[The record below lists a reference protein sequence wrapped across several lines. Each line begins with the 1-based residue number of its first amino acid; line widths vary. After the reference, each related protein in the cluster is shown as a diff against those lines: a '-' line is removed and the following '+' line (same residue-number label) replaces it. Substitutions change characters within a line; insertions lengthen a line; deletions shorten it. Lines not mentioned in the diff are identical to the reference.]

1 MALLRAAAADLLR
14 RHRHVPLASL
24 ILHPARS
31 LPPPLSTESSCPD
44 DPSTPRPITR
54 HGDLFA
60 APLRRWPRP
69 LIPVSSSSSVDGTGV
84 RLYSHPS
91 GAGSADGDSTP
102 PPQQSPP
109 AKPPPT
115 SWVDRWVP
123 LAARPYVML
132 ARIDKPY
139 GTWLL
144 AWPCFWSITMAAMP
158 GELPDMRMLA
168 LFAYGSVL
176 IRGVGCTI
184 NDLLDRDIDRK
195 IERTKS
201 RPLAS
206 GILTPTQGVGFL
218 GFQLLLGLPFLHQL
232 NNLSQILVVFSLPL
246 VFSYPLMKRFTYW
259 AQAYL
264 GLVANWGALIGWAA
278 MKGTIDPAII
288 LPMYTAG
295 TCWILDKEDD
305 LKIGVKSTAIRFGDS
320 TKPWISG
327 FGAACIANLALSGYN
342 ADLAASAHLA
352 WQISTVDLSDPL
364 DCNRRFVSN
373 KWFGALIFGGI
384 LCGRLVS

>member
-1 MALLRAAAADLLR
+1 MALLLLR

-24 ILHPARS
+24 LHPALS
-31 LPPPLSTESSCPD
+31 PPSTESSCPNN
-44 DPSTPRPITR
+44 PSTPGPVAR

-60 APLRRWPRP
+60 IPLRQWPRL
-69 LIPVSSSSSVDGTGV
+69 LIPASSPYVDGAGV
-84 RLYSHPS
+84 RLYSHLS
-91 GAGSADGDSTP
+91 GAGSAGGGDSTP

-109 AKPPPT
+109 AKPPT
-115 SWVDRWVP
+115 SWVDR
-123 LAARPYVML
+123 
-132 ARIDKPY
+132 
-139 GTWLL
+139 
-144 AWPCFWSITMAAMP
+144 SITMAAMP

-218 GFQLLLGLPFLHQL
+218 GFQLLLGLPFLLQL

-246 VFSYPLMKRFTYW
+246 VFFYPLMKRFTYW
-259 AQAYL
+259 PQAYL

-295 TCWILDKEDD
+295 ICWTLDKEDD
-305 LKIGVKSTAIRFGDS
+305 LKLGVKSTALRFGDS

-327 FGAACIANLALSGYN
+327 FGAACIANLALTGYN
-342 ADLAASAHLA
+342 ADLAWPYYPFLAAASAHLA

-364 DCNRRFVSN
+364 DCNRKFVSN